1 MRHFLPAVYLACGPL
16 VAWADDW
23 PQWRGPDRTGLSNET
38 GLLKE
43 WPEGGPRQAWKITG
57 LGEGYA
63 TPSVSGGRIYLLGT
77 VGNDEYLICLDESD
91 GSKVWTV
98 KVGQKMGDRPGPR
111 STPTI
116 DDGHAYVVSSNGNL
130 VCVAI
135 DKGTVKWQ
143 KSYAKDFGGQAGSWA
158 YAESPLV
165 DGDVVIGTPGAKSS
179 EKPGTKTAALV
190 ALRKRTGEVVWT
202 TDVGGLNR
210 KPAAEPKKV
219 DPMRKGRNRPGR
231 NYAVAGYSSVVK
243 ADIGGVKQY
252 VQFLDGGVV
261 GVNARD
267 GKLLWHYDEPANTT
281 ANISTPIVRGDLVF
295 AASGYGTG
303 GGQAR
308 IVKKG
313 TGFEADQQY
322 FVRQMQNHHGGMV
335 LVGDHLYGTGGG
347 TLLCVNFKTGDVAW
361 NERSVGKG
369 SVTYADGHLY
379 VRGENG
385 KLALVEANPEK
396 YVEKGRFDQP
406 DRSEK
411 PAWPHPVVA
420 NGKLYVRDWDA
431 LFCYD
436 VKGR

>member
-1 MRHFLPAVYLACGPL
+1 MRRIVLTAALITASAV
-16 VAWADDW
+16 VAAAPGEFDW
-23 PQWRGPDRTGLSNET
+23 PQWRGPDRTNLSKET

-43 WPEGGPRQAWKITG
+43 WPEGGPKQAWKITG
-57 LGEGYA
+57 LGDGYS
-63 TPSVSGGRIYLLGT
+63 TPSISAGHIYLLGT
-77 VGNDEYLICLDESD
+77 VGNDEHMICLKETD
-91 GSKVWTV
+91 GSKVWSI
-98 KVGQKMGDRPGPR
+98 KIGQKMGGFPGPR

-116 DDGHAYVVSSNGNL
+116 DGGHAYAVSSDGNL

-143 KSYAKDFGGQAGSWA
+143 KSYRKDFGGQAGSWA

-165 DGDVVIGTPGAKSS
+165 DGDWVIGTPGARS
-179 EKPGTKTAALV
+179 AALV
-190 ALRKRTGEVVWT
+190 AFKKTTGEVVWK
-202 TDVGGLNR
+202 TDVGELAR
-210 KPAAEPKKV
+210 KPPPEPKKV
-219 DPMRKGRNRPGR
+219 DPKRKGRNRPGR
-231 NYAVAGYSSVVK
+231 SYAVAGYSSVVK

-252 VQFLDGGVV
+252 VQFVDGGVI
-261 GVNARD
+261 GVSARD
-267 GKLLWHYDEPANTT
+267 GKFLWHYDEPANST
-281 ANISTPIVRGDLVF
+281 ANISTPIIRGDLVF
-295 AASGYGTG
+295 AASAYGTG
-303 GGQAR
+303 GGQVR

-313 TGFEADQQY
+313 TAFEAEQQY

-335 LVGDHLYGTGGG
+335 LVGDQVYGTGGG

-406 DRSEK
+406 DRSK
-411 PAWPHPVVA
+411 QAAWPHPVVA
-420 NGKLYVRDWDA
+420 NGKLYVRDWDV
-431 LFCYD
+431 LLCYD
-436 VKGR
+436 VKAK